1 MPLKTFTTDIDSMIP
16 YFLKIDDIDEQDM
29 FGTVA
34 VVGLSLIFVRVA
46 TTHSMNILACRG

>member
-1 MPLKTFTTDIDSMIP
+1 MISII
-16 YFLKIDDIDEQDM
+16 FAKIDEIDEEDM

-46 TTHSMNILACRG
+46 TTHSMNILY

>member
-1 MPLKTFTTDIDSMIP
+1 MNSMMLHDSII
-16 YFLKIDDIDEQDM
+16 FLKIDDIDEQDM

-34 VVGLSLIFVRVA
+34 VVGLGLIFVRVA